1 MGTISAN
8 KLGGLSLIVGPVL
21 ALVFYFLAPG
31 GLLVDAADP
40 ADAAANIAAT
50 LGNTGLAHITGFV
63 IPLGLIILFYGVHVF
78 TEGLRGGNG
87 ESLGRYSVI
96 LWLLATVGW
105 VLVSALTHVI
115 AGDVGPAAGT
125 IYAISLGVGKMS
137 SVLFAL
143 AALTLSLAIST
154 RDDFNK
160 ITAYVIAVVSV
171 VILVTS
177 IIGGMDKTQLELTNQ
192 IGGIGYLV
200 FTLWS
205 ITLGLALVKKG

>member
-1 MGTISAN
+1 M
-8 KLGGLSLIVGPVL
+8 
-21 ALVFYFLAPG
+21 
-31 GLLVDAADP
+31 
-40 ADAAANIAAT
+40 
-50 LGNTGLAHITGFV
+50 
-63 IPLGLIILFYGVHVF
+63 
-78 TEGLRGGNG
+78 
-87 ESLGRYSVI
+87 
-96 LWLLATVGW
+96 
-105 VLVSALTHVI
+105 LVSALTHVI

-125 IYAISLGVGKMS
+125 IYAISLGVGQMS

>member
-31 GLLVDAADP
+31 GLLIDAADP
-40 ADAAANIAAT
+40 ADAAANIGAT
-50 LGNTGLAHITGFV
+50 LANTGLAHITAFV
-63 IPLGLIILFYGVHVF
+63 IPLGLIVLFYGVH
-78 TEGLRGGNG
+78 TLAGSLRGGNG
-87 ESLGRYSVI
+87 EALSGYSVI

-105 VLVSALTHVI
+105 VLTAALTHVI
-115 AGDVGPAAGT
+115 AGDVGPAAGAL
-125 IYAISLGVGKMS
+125 YAISLGVGQMS

-171 VILVTS
+171 VILVTA

-192 IGGIGYLV
+192 IGGIGYMI

-205 ITLGLALVKKG
+205 ITLGLTLVKKG

>member
-21 ALVFYFLAPG
+21 ALIFYFLAPG

-40 ADAAANIAAT
+40 ADAVANITAT
-50 LGNTGLAHITGFV
+50 LGNTGLAHITAFV

-115 AGDVGPAAGT
+115 AGDAGPAAGAL
-125 IYAISLGVGKMS
+125 YAIALGVGQMS

-171 VILVTS
+171 VILVAS